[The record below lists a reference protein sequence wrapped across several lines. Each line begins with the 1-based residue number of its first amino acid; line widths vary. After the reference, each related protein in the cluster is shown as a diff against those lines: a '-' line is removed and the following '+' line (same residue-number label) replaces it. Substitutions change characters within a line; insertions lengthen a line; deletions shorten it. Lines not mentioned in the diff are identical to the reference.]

1 MGPNQ
6 AKIVSYMP
14 ELLFHPDTTEEIK
27 SSFDWYQ
34 EQVKGLGYEFVQ
46 ELDDAFNSIQSL
58 PQTWPKMGQYHRRF
72 ILSRFPYSVIYKNV
86 DEKTIYVVAIMH
98 NHRKPGYWND
108 RN

>member
-1 MGPNQ
+1 
-6 AKIVSYMP
+6 MP

-34 EQVKGLGYEFVQ
+34 EQVKGLGFEFVQ

-58 PQTWPKMGQYHRRF
+58 PQTWPKMGLYHRRF

-86 DEKTIYVVAIMH
+86 DEKRIYIVAIMH

>member
-1 MGPNQ
+1 
-6 AKIVSYMP
+6 MP

-34 EQVKGLGYEFVQ
+34 EQVKGLGFEFVQ

-86 DEKTIYVVAIMH
+86 DEKRIYIVAIMH

>member
-1 MGPNQ
+1 
-6 AKIVSYMP
+6 MP

-34 EQVKGLGYEFVQ
+34 DQVKGLGYEFIQ

-72 ILSRFPYSVIYKNV
+72 ILSRFRILLSI
-86 DEKTIYVVAIMH
+86 KT
-98 NHRKPGYWND
+98 
-108 RN
+108 

>member
-1 MGPNQ
+1 MH
-6 AKIVSYMP
+6 

-34 EQVKGLGYEFVQ
+34 EQVKGLGYEFIQ
-46 ELDDAFNSIQSL
+46 ELDEAFNSIHSL
-58 PQTWPKMGQYHRRF
+58 PLTWPKMGQYHRRF

-86 DEKTIYVVAIMH
+86 EKKTIYVVAIMH

-108 RN
+108 RK

>member
-1 MGPNQ
+1 ML
-6 AKIVSYMP
+6 

-72 ILSRFPYSVIYKNV
+72 ILSRFPYSVIYKTI
-86 DEKTIYVVAIMH
+86 KTDFPEERVKTAYSKCMRIKEVT
-98 NHRKPGYWND
+98 RK
-108 RN
+108 

>member
-1 MGPNQ
+1 
-6 AKIVSYMP
+6 MP
-14 ELLFHPDTTEEIK
+14 QLLFHPDTTVEIK

-46 ELDDAFNSIQSL
+46 ELEDAFNSIQAL
-58 PQTWPKMGQYHRRF
+58 PQTWPKMGQHHRRF

-86 DEKTIYVVAIMH
+86 DEKIIYVVAIMH